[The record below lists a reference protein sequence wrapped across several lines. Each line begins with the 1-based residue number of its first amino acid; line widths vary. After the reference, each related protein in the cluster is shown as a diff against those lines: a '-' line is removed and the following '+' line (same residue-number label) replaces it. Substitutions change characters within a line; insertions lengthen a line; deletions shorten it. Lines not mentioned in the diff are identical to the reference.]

1 MQVAEKERMPRLSLG
16 EERNMVTQLLLL
28 NITVFILLFFIK
40 IIYQMENTGLAA
52 FERDIMANTQFPAD
66 PKVLLT
72 KPWTPLTAM
81 FAHTGFWDVFSNLV
95 WLFCFGSILQN
106 IGGFRLIVPVYL
118 FGGLSGMAFFMAGIN
133 LVPGLRVY
141 IPSGSIIGAGAGVM
155 AMAVG
160 VTTLA
165 PRHRVFPLLLKGGIP
180 VWVLSVVF
188 LALHITSLATSDRYP
203 SIAGSL
209 FLLGG
214 AFMGFM
220 FIAQYKKGRNWG
232 APVNKVIFNA
242 GHIFHP
248 KEQKEIL
255 KEEYLEPSKPTA
267 TTPFQKVGTVPEHK
281 LNELLDKINDQG
293 LQSLTPEERET
304 LLRASKENG
313 EDY

>member
-52 FERDIMANTQFPAD
+52 FERDILTNTRFPAD
-66 PKVLLT
+66 PMVLLT

-81 FAHTGFWDVFSNLV
+81 FAHTGFWDVFSNMV
-95 WLFCFGSILQN
+95 WLFCFGTLLQQT
-106 IGGFRLIVPVYL
+106 GGFRLIVPLYIL
-118 FGGLSGMAFFMAGIN
+118 GSLCGMAFYLAGMN
-133 LVPGLRVY
+133 LAPVLQ
-141 IPSGSIIGAGAGVM
+141 PSVAGGHVIGAGAGVM
-155 AMAVG
+155 AIAIG
-160 VTTLA
+160 LTTLA
-165 PRHRVFPLLLKGGIP
+165 PRNRVFPLLLRGGIP
-180 VWVLSVVF
+180 VWVITLIF
-188 LALHITSLATSDRYP
+188 LALHAADIYNSGSYAAT
-203 SIAGSL
+203 GL

-232 APVNKVIFNA
+232 APVNKVIFSA

-255 KEEYLEPSKPTA
+255 REEYLEPSRPSA
-267 TTPFQKVGTVPEHK
+267 TPYQKIGTVPEHK
-281 LNELLDKINDQG
+281 LNELLDKISAQG
-293 LQSLTPEERET
+293 MHSLSPEERDT
-304 LLRASKENG
+304 LLRASRENA
-313 EDY
+313 EDF